1 MPSYTTEDIRN
12 IVLVGHGG
20 CGKTTLVESLLY
32 HAGAIKHLGR
42 VEDKNTV
49 CDFEPEEQELQHSLN
64 SAIASADFNG
74 CHINLLDTPGYP
86 DFLGQS
92 LSVAPAADTLA
103 VVINAQTGIDSVTR
117 RMMDWGRE
125 HKYCRMIIINK
136 IDGDHPPLADLLN
149 QIQDAFGKECLP
161 INLPAGGGTSVVDC
175 FFQTDGDTD
184 FSSVAGL
191 HTALVD
197 QVVEVDE
204 DLMELYLEQGEISP
218 QQLHDPFEKAL
229 REGHLVPV
237 CFVSAREG
245 VGVKELLDVFKR
257 LMPNPKEGTAHPF
270 INDDD
275 PGKEMRP
282 ELDPDK
288 HVIAHVFKVT
298 YDPFVGK
305 LGMFRIHQG
314 TVTKD
319 TQLLIDDHRKAFKV
333 GHLFKLQGKKHTEID
348 KGIPG
353 DICAVAK
360 VDDLHF
366 DAILHDSKEE
376 AHIHFQPVGFPKP
389 MAGIAIEVKNRGD
402 EQKLSDAL
410 EKLAGEDP
418 CLQLERNTATGET
431 VLRGLGDLHL
441 RIILDKLRNRYS
453 VEVQT
458 HPPSIAYR
466 ETITKAAEGHHRH
479 KKQSGG
485 AGQFGEVFLRIEPLE
500 PGKGFEFVNKIVGAS
515 IPGQFIPAVEKG
527 VRQALASGAIAACP
541 MDDLRVI
548 VHDGKHHPVDSNEV
562 SFVSAAKK
570 AFLDACSK
578 ANPIV
583 LEPIVEIQ
591 VTAPD
596 TSMGDIAG
604 DLSSRR
610 GQIKNTESQPNGRL
624 LITGQVPLAEL
635 TDYQSRLKSLTGGE
649 GSYTMDFGYYQ
660 AVPANVQQ
668 ELAKRAKSHAGAS

>member
-1 MPSYTTEDIRN
+1 MPNYTTEDIRN
-12 IVLVGHGG
+12 IALVGHGG
-20 CGKTTLVESLLY
+20 GGKTTLVESLLY
-32 HAGAIKHLGR
+32 HAGTIKHLGR
-42 VEDKNTV
+42 IEDKNTV
-49 CDFEPEEQELQHSLN
+49 CDFEAEEQELQHSLN
-64 SAIASADFNG
+64 SAIVSADYDG

-92 LSVAPAADTLA
+92 LSVAPAADALLI
-103 VVINAQTGIDSVTR
+103 VINAQTGIDSVTR

-125 HKYCRMIIINK
+125 HKYCRMIVINK

-197 QVVEVDE
+197 QVVEVDD

-237 CFVSAREG
+237 CFTSAREG

-270 INDDD
+270 INDAD
-275 PGKEMRP
+275 PDREMCP

-305 LGMFRIHQG
+305 LSMFRIHQG

-319 TQLLIDDHRKAFKV
+319 THLLIDNHRKAFKV
-333 GHLFKLQGKKHTEID
+333 GHLFKLQGKKHSEID

-389 MAGIAIEVKNRGD
+389 MAGITIEVKNRGD

-410 EKLAGEDP
+410 EKLAEEDP
-418 CLQLERNTATGET
+418 CLQLERDSATGET
-431 VLRGLGDLHL
+431 VLRGLGDMHL
-441 RIILDKLRNRYS
+441 RTVLGKLRNRYN
-453 VEVQT
+453 VEVET

-500 PGKGFEFVNKIVGAS
+500 SGKGFEFVNKIAGAS

-527 VRQALASGAIAACP
+527 VHQALAGGAVAACP
-541 MDDLRVI
+541 MDDLRVTI
-548 VHDGKHHPVDSNEV
+548 HDGKHHPVDSNEV
-562 SFVSAAKK
+562 SFVIAAKK

-596 TSMGDIAG
+596 VNMGDIAG

-610 GQIKNTESQPNGRL
+610 GQIKNTESQPNGQL
-624 LITGQVPLAEL
+624 IITGEVPLAEL

-649 GSYTMDFGYYQ
+649 GSYTMDFSYYQ

-668 ELAKRAKSHAGAS
+668 QLVKRAKSQVGTS

>member
-1 MPSYTTEDIRN
+1 MPNYTTEDIRN
-12 IVLVGHGG
+12 IALVGNGA
-20 CGKTTLVESLLY
+20 CGKTTLIESLLF
-32 HAGAIKHLGR
+32 HAGTIKHIGR
-42 VEDKNTV
+42 IEDRNTV
-49 CDFEPEEQELQHSLN
+49 CDYEPEEQELQHSL
-64 SAIASADFNG
+64 SSTVVSADYDG
-74 CHINLLDTPGYP
+74 CHINLLDTPGYS

-92 LSVAPAADTLA
+92 LSVSPAADTLA
-103 VVINAQTGIDSVTR
+103 IVINAQTGIDSVVR
-117 RMMDWGRE
+117 RMMDWAKE
-125 HKYCRMIIINK
+125 HNYCRMLVINK
-136 IDGDHPPLADLLN
+136 IDGDHMPLADLLD

-161 INLPAGGGTSVVDC
+161 INLPANGGTGVVDC
-175 FFQTDGDTD
+175 FFQEEGEAD
-184 FSSVAGL
+184 FSSVADL

-204 DLMELYLEQGEISP
+204 ELMALYLEQGEISP

-237 CFVSAREG
+237 CFVSGREAI
-245 VGVKELLDVFKR
+245 GVKELLDVFKR

-275 PGKEMRP
+275 PGKENRP
-282 ELDPDK
+282 ALDPDK

-305 LGMFRIHQG
+305 LAMFRIHQG
-314 TVTKD
+314 TITKD
-319 TQLLIDDHRKAFKV
+319 TQLFIDDNRKAFKV

-348 KGIPG
+348 QGIPG

-360 VDDLHF
+360 VDHVHF
-366 DAILHDSKEE
+366 NAILHDSKEE

-389 MAGIAIEVKNRGD
+389 MAGIAIAVKNRGD
-402 EQKLSDAL
+402 EQKLSEAL
-410 EKLAGEDP
+410 EKLVGEDP
-418 CLQLERNTATGET
+418 CLKIEHNLTTSET
-431 VLRGLGDLHL
+431 VLRGLGDMHL
-441 RIILDKLRNRYS
+441 RIILEKLTNRYH
-453 VEVQT
+453 VEVVT

-500 PGKGFEFVNKIVGAS
+500 SGKGFEFVNKIVGAS

-527 VRQALASGAIAACP
+527 VRQALSGGAVAACP
-541 MDDLRVI
+541 MHDVRVI

-562 SFVSAAKK
+562 SFVTAAKK

-596 TSMGDIAG
+596 ANMGDIAG

-610 GQIKNTESQPNGRL
+610 GQIKIPKPRAT
-624 LITGQVPLAEL
+624 
-635 TDYQSRLKSLTGGE
+635 
-649 GSYTMDFGYYQ
+649 
-660 AVPANVQQ
+660 ANC
-668 ELAKRAKSHAGAS
+668 